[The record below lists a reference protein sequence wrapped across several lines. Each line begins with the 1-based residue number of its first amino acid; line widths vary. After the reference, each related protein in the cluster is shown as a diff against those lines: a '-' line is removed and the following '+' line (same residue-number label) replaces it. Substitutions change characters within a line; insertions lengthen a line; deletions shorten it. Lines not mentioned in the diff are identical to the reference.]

1 MNMSVY
7 ALSMIEK
14 EPINNGD
21 FVYFESYSTSGDYC
35 SSGCGRVI
43 KCIHYEEFELFC
55 YKIQTLEYN
64 SSWCE
69 VMIGS
74 ENYIKDF
81 IVKL

>member
-14 EPINNGD
+14 EPINADD
-21 FVYFESYSTSGDYC
+21 FVYFESYSTSGEYC
-35 SSGCGRVI
+35 GSGYAKVI
-43 KCIHYEEFELFC
+43 SCTQHGEYEFYYRL
-55 YKIQTLEYN
+55 QTIEYN